1 MKNSNRQQLILEY
14 YPLVRQIALRVIKR
28 LPSHI
33 ELDDLIHIGTLGLIE
48 AIDKYNPLKTPSFNA
63 YARMRI
69 QGSIYDAMRQ
79 HDWVPRSVRD
89 RAKLLKNAEEDL
101 KRTLKRQPDA
111 QEIASHLNVSLERY
125 QQMQKRSNIR
135 SVISMEDGA
144 EENQRLGDLIQGKT
158 DDPLEIALG
167 SEQKAFLSDLIKT
180 LPLREQQ
187 IITLYYFK
195 DHTFKEIAKTLG
207 LTESRISQLHSDLKD
222 HLRLKI
228 KEEL

>member
-1 MKNSNRQQLILEY
+1 MTLSERQQLILDY

-33 ELDDLIHIGTLGLIE
+33 ELDDLIHIGTMGLIE
-48 AIDKYNPLKTPSFNA
+48 AIDKYSPNKTPSFNA

-89 RAKLLKNAEEDL
+89 RAKLLKQNEEELTARL
-101 KRTLKRQPDA
+101 KRKPTAGELA
-111 QEIASHLNVSLERY
+111 QHLGVSLERF
-125 QQMQKRSNIR
+125 QQMQKRSNIQ
-135 SVISMEDGA
+135 SVLSMETGT
-144 EENQRLGDLIQGKT
+144 EENQRLGDLIEDHT
-158 DDPLEIALG
+158 LDPLELALNT
-167 SEQKAFLSDLIKT
+167 EKKNYIKELIEG

-195 DHTFKEIAKTLG
+195 DHTFKDIAKSLG
-207 LTESRISQLHSDLKD
+207 LTESRISQLHGELKMM
-222 HLRLKI
+222 LRAKI
-228 KEEL
+228 KEAL